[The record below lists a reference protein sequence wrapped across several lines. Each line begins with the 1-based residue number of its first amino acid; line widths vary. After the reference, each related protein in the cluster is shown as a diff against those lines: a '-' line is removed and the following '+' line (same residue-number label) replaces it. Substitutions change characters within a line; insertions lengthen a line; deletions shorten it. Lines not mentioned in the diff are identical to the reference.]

1 MDRPVDPDRAAV
13 GVVARATRTAAV
25 ALPFAFL
32 AVFFVYPVAT
42 IVGRGLVVDG
52 HVDAGPVLDVVRD
65 AGLRHVLWFTV
76 EQAALST
83 LLTLAVGLPVAWV
96 LARVAVPGRTFL
108 WAAFTVPFVL
118 PTVVV
123 GVAFR
128 SLLAPGGPL
137 DGLGLDQSLGAILLA
152 HVFFNVAVVVR
163 AVGTVWERLDTRQED
178 AARVLGATRARAWYE
193 VTWPALRPAV
203 LAAAALVFLFSF
215 TAFGTI
221 LVLGGPRFATIETEI
236 YRSTAQLLDLRAA
249 AGLAVVQ
256 FLFVVALLL
265 VVGWLQRGA
274 PALDL
279 RARAASA
286 RPPRSARE
294 RVGVV
299 AALTPAALVVGLP
312 LAVLV
317 ARAFDTPGGVGVANF
332 RALGTLPERSAL
344 FVPPTEALRN
354 SVLFALV
361 ATVLAVGLG
370 TVAALAVTG
379 SRRAIWELLL
389 TLPLGVSAV
398 TVGFGFL
405 VALDEG
411 ILDLRGSWMLVPIS
425 HALVAMPFVV
435 RLLTPTLRGIDPRL
449 REAAAVLGAT
459 PTRVRREVDLP
470 IVARAATVAAG
481 FAAAISL
488 GEFGAT
494 AFIARPDR
502 PTLPVVIFRL
512 VGQPG
517 TTNFGAAMAA
527 SVVLMVLAAAIVV
540 AVECLRDPVA
550 TEP

>member
-1 MDRPVDPDRAAV
+1 MV
-13 GVVARATRTAAV
+13 V

-42 IVGRGLVVDG
+42 IVGQGFVVDG
-52 HVDAGPVLDVVRD
+52 HFDAAPVADVVSD
-65 AGLRHVLWFTV
+65 AGLRHVLWFTI
-76 EQAALST
+76 EQATLST
-83 LLTLAVGLPVAWV
+83 LLTLAVGLPVAGV
-96 LARVAVPGRTFL
+96 LARFAVPGRTFL

-137 DGLGLDQSLGAILLA
+137 DGLGMDQSLGAILLA
-152 HVFFNVAVVVR
+152 HVFFNIAIVVR
-163 AVGTVWERLDTRQED
+163 TVGTVWERLDTRQED
-178 AARVLGATRARAWYE
+178 AARVLGATRVRAWLE
-193 VTWPALRPAV
+193 ATWPALRPAV
-203 LAAAALVFLFSF
+203 LAATALVFLFSF

-221 LVLGGPRFATIETEI
+221 LVLGGPQFATIETEI
-236 YRSTAQLLDLRAA
+236 YRATAQLLDLRAA

-256 FLFVVALLL
+256 FGAVVALLL
-265 VVGWLQRGA
+265 VVARLQRAA

-279 RARAASA
+279 HGRRSVA
-286 RPPRSARE
+286 RPLRSARE
-294 RVGVV
+294 RWLVG
-299 AALTPAALVVGLP
+299 AALTPAAVIVGMP

-317 ARAFDTPGGVGVANF
+317 ARAFDTASGVGLDNF

-344 FVPPTEALRN
+344 FVPPTDALVN

-361 ATVLAVGLG
+361 ATVLAVVLG
-370 TVAALAVTG
+370 GVAAFTVT
-379 SRRAIWELLL
+379 SARRSAWELPL

-411 ILDLRGSWMLVPIS
+411 ILDLRGSWILVPIS
-425 HALVAMPFVV
+425 HALVALPFVV
-435 RLLTPTLRGIDPRL
+435 RLLTPTLRGIDPAL
-449 REAAAVLGAT
+449 REAAAMLGAS
-459 PTRVRREVDLP
+459 PARVRREIDLP

-527 SVVLMVLAAAIVV
+527 SVVLMLLAAVIVV
-540 AVECLRDPVA
+540 AVERLHGPAA
-550 TEP
+550 TGV